1 MKNYGIRRLANPN
14 NWGFQTFD
22 MTPKEKQ
29 KSRGQFQKGLV
40 PWNKG
45 TKGVMK
51 ANSGTFKKGNMPAQT
66 AKADGEIRIRY
77 QSKKSKQDPQKYI
90 RISLGKWQLLSHY
103 TWEKA
108 HGPVPHGC
116 IIAYKD
122 GDTMN
127 CELDNLMLM
136 TRAENMERNSIQR
149 YPPELKFTI
158 KVVKRLKKLIEH
170 EERKHE
176 RPSGSPVSDH

>member
-1 MKNYGIRRLANPN
+1 MKRYNHYKAENTL
-14 NWGFQTFD
+14 
-22 MTPKEKQ
+22 KEIQASKR
-29 KSRGQFQKGLV
+29 SGQFQKGLV

-66 AKADGEIRIRY
+66 AKCDGEIRIRY
-77 QSKKSKQDPQKYI
+77 WSKKSKQDPQKYI
-90 RISLGKWQLLSHY
+90 RISLGKWELLSHY
-103 TWEKA
+103 VWKKA
-108 HGPVPHGC
+108 NGAIPHGC

-122 GDTMN
+122 GNTMN

-136 TRAENMERNSIQR
+136 TRAENMARNTFHR
-149 YPPELKFTI
+149 YPPELKFTMR
-158 KVVKRLKKLIEH
+158 VVKKLKKAIEN

-176 RPSGSPVSDH
+176 RSEGSLVSDH